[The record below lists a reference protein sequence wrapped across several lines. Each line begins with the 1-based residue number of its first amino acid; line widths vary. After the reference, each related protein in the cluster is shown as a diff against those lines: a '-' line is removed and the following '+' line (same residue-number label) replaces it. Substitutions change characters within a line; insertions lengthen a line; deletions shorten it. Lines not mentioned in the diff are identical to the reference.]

1 MKIPSSI
8 LQRIRHMAA
17 PLAFAMVICLTL
29 FLFYAKTPVGS
40 RDRTVTIDIPK
51 GAGFWKIVDIL
62 DREGLVNNRFLF
74 YVMAMANGARRS
86 IKAGE
91 YEMDGGMGPAEIIQ
105 KLIRGEI
112 KAYMVTIPEDF
123 TLKQIA
129 ERLAADRLV
138 EEKIFI
144 EVATDRPFLASLK
157 VPAASAEGYLY
168 PETYALNR
176 AMTTREIVR
185 IMVNQFWKK
194 VTPEMLA
201 RAQALHLSTHEFVT
215 LASLIGKETGYRD
228 EKTLVSGVFHNR
240 LKKGMRLQS
249 DPTAIYDL
257 RNYSSAVTR
266 RHLDNDSP
274 YNTYKIKGL
283 PPGPIANPGIDS
295 LRAALYP
302 APVNY
307 LYFVSN
313 NDGTHRFST
322 NLIAHNEAVLKYQIK
337 RQNE

>member
-1 MKIPSSI
+1 VKILSSI
-8 LQRIRHMAA
+8 LRKIRPMTAL
-17 PLAFAMVICLTL
+17 LAFVAMVCLML
-29 FLFYAKTPVGS
+29 FLFYAKTPVSS
-40 RDRTVTIDIPK
+40 RDRAATIDIPK
-51 GAGFWKIVDIL
+51 GAGFWQIVDIL
-62 DREGLVNNRFLF
+62 DREGLVNNRLLF
-74 YVMAMANGARRS
+74 YAVAMANGARRS

-91 YEMDGGMGPAEIIQ
+91 YEMDGGMGPAEIIR
-105 KLIRGEI
+105 KLVRGEI
-112 KAYMVTIPEDF
+112 KTYTVTIPEDF

-129 ERLAADRLV
+129 ERLDADRLV
-138 EEKIFI
+138 DEKIFI
-144 EVATDRPFLASLK
+144 DVAADRQFLASLK
-157 VPAASAEGYLY
+157 IQAPSAEGYLY
-168 PETYALNR
+168 PDTYALNR

-240 LKKGMRLQS
+240 LRKGMRLQS

-257 RNYSSAVTR
+257 RNFSSTVKR

-274 YNTYKIKGL
+274 YNTYRIKGL

-302 APVNY
+302 ASVDY

-313 NDGTHRFST
+313 NDGTHRFSST
-322 NLIAHNEAVLKYQIK
+322 LIAHNEAVSKYQIK